1 MARRPKLT
9 QEMVD
14 EAIRLKADG
23 LSNGDIICALG
34 IHESTFY
41 RWIGD
46 PKNRLQRA
54 LSEGL
59 KKEESAFKRTLL
71 TTIRSA
77 ALARNQYWTAAAWLL
92 ERKYPDEFGKAER
105 KGDDAKADAAHRTGS
120 AWWPSRC
127 SRRCRW
133 TGSARGVPMVDASSL
148 VIPAFHDVLG
158 DVMAHGHTHYWLHG
172 GRGSTKSSFISVCI
186 VLLLLAHPEAN
197 AVIVRRFSNT
207 LRDSVFQQVTWAIA
221 ELGIE
226 RWFRARISPMEI
238 TYLPTGQR
246 IVFRGADDPL
256 KLKGMKFT
264 RGYCAVTWFE
274 ELDQFDG
281 IDAVRSILNSLRR
294 GGEDFWIFY
303 SYNPPRTLWSWVNR
317 EKLERERR
325 SDTLV
330 RQSSYLDVIESHPEW
345 LGGPFVEEAEY
356 LREVD
361 EQAWRSEYLGE
372 VTGTGGSVFNNVV
385 SVRLSDAA
393 CRGFSRTRCGVDW
406 GWFPDP
412 WRFVRCGWEP
422 GERRLTIFGELSANR
437 KTPTETAALVAGALT
452 YADAPGEDAYLHDE
466 LIWCDDTPDGKQSM
480 AVWRR
485 EAGRRVRPARKSN
498 MPRLSYEWLAGLREI
513 VIDPERAPL
522 AYEEFRLKEYDRDR
536 DGTWLDDI
544 PDGNDHSIDAVRYAM
559 MDDVL
564 RG

>member
-1 MARRPKLT
+1 
-9 QEMVD
+9 
-14 EAIRLKADG
+14 
-23 LSNGDIICALG
+23 
-34 IHESTFY
+34 
-41 RWIGD
+41 
-46 PKNRLQRA
+46 
-54 LSEGL
+54 
-59 KKEESAFKRTLL
+59 
-71 TTIRSA
+71 
-77 ALARNQYWTAAAWLL
+77 
-92 ERKYPDEFGKAER
+92 
-105 KGDDAKADAAHRTGS
+105 
-120 AWWPSRC
+120 
-127 SRRCRW
+127 
-133 TGSARGVPMVDASSL
+133 MVDASSL

-172 GRGSTKSSFISVCI
+172 GRGSTKSSFISVCV
-186 VLLLLAHPEAN
+186 VLLLLARPEAN
-197 AVIVRRFSNT
+197 AVVVRRFSNT

-221 ELGIE
+221 ELGLE

-256 KLKGMKFT
+256 KLKGVKFT
-264 RGYCAVTWFE
+264 RGYCAV
-274 ELDQFDG
+274 
-281 IDAVRSILNSLRR
+281 

-325 SDTLV
+325 ADTLV
-330 RQSSYLDVIESHPEW
+330 RQSSYLDVVESHPEW

-372 VTGTGGSVFNNVV
+372 VTGTGGSVFNNIV

-393 CRGFSRTRCGVDW
+393 CRGFSRTRNGVDW

-412 WRFVRCGWEP
+412 WRFVRCGWDP

-437 KTPTETAALVAGALT
+437 KTPSETAAMVASSLT
-452 YADAPGEDAYLHDE
+452 YADEPGEDAYLHDE

-485 EAGRRVRPARKSN
+485 EAGLRVRPARKSN
-498 MPRLSYEWLAGLREI
+498 MRRLSYEWLAGLREI
-513 VIDPERAPL
+513 CIDPERAPL